1 MKYHNGQLRNE
12 HDVTLCLRAYVQKEH
27 VKWEEYGPFAALAA
41 VLVGLLIK
49 GMR

>member
-1 MKYHNGQLRNE
+1 MKCQNGSLRND

-41 VLVGLLIK
+41 LLVGLLIK
-49 GMR
+49 GLN